1 MYTFIIDP
9 SNNNKYNINS
19 KEAKRLLKK
28 YINVIYGG
36 ANQEELP
43 KKKKNNSR
51 FTSET
56 AERRFQK

>member
-43 KKKKNNSR
+43 KKKKIIPIKYVINVL
-51 FTSET
+51 
-56 AERRFQK
+56 K